1 VSTTGTQAASS
12 ARAATAP
19 RISRVTAGI
28 PVVAAPPP
36 RIAAVIRN
44 VAWIG
49 IAAHAGFVPMFAL
62 LGHPRLAAFNVASV
76 AMWAAAWLAN
86 RRGKSTLGMWLLTL
100 EVVAHAVLCVS
111 TLGWSSG
118 FQYYLIPLIPFVMF
132 NDRLARRSVVVISA
146 GVFAA
151 LIALRAV
158 APEVGAGGVEDGPLA
173 VVLRYANLAIPLLAL
188 AMVSFYFRSASTSA
202 ERRMES
208 MALTDP
214 LTGLLNRRSMEQRLR
229 EAAQGF
235 ARSGRPFSVVM
246 ADVDHFKRVNDVHGH
261 AVGDRVLR
269 AVATLF
275 GEGLRAHDAVARWG
289 GEEFLLLL
297 PETEAAAACE
307 VAERLRAAAEARLAE
322 AAAAGIAEAVTL
334 TFGVAVFE
342 RGMRVGECLKQADE
356 ALYAGKEA
364 GRNRVIRSPLPA

>member
-1 VSTTGTQAASS
+1 VSTTGTEAASP

-28 PVVAAPPP
+28 PAVVVPPP
-36 RIAAVIRN
+36 RIAAVIRS
-44 VAWIG
+44 VAWVG

-62 LGHPRLAAFNVASV
+62 VGHPRLAAFNVASI
-76 AMWAAAWLAN
+76 AAWIVAWLAN
-86 RRGKSTLGMWLLTL
+86 RRGRSTLAMGLLTV
-100 EVVAHAVLCVS
+100 EVVAHAVLAVL

-118 FQYYLIPLIPFVMF
+118 FQYYLLPLIPFVMF
-132 NDRLARRSVVVISA
+132 NDRLASRTVALISA
-146 GVFAA
+146 GLFAA

-158 APEVGAGGVEDGPLA
+158 APEIGAGGAVAGALA
-173 VVLRYANLAIPLLAL
+173 PVLSYGNLVIPLLAL
-188 AMVSFYFRSASTSA
+188 ALVSFYFRSASTSA

-229 EAAQGF
+229 EAAHGF
-235 ARSGRPFSVVM
+235 QRSGCAFSVVM

-275 GEGLRAHDAVARWG
+275 GEGLRGHDAVARWG

-297 PETEAAAACE
+297 PDTDAPTACE
-307 VAERLRAAAEARLAE
+307 VAERLRAAV
-322 AAAAGIAEAVTL
+322 AAQLGVAAGIADSAVTM
-334 TFGVAVFE
+334 TFGVAVLE
-342 RGMRVGECLKQADE
+342 RGMRVGECLKRADE
-356 ALYAGKEA
+356 ALYAGKDA
-364 GRNRVIRSPLPA
+364 GRNRVVRMGASS